1 MCDPKCFVLI
11 AVLSLLTMALML
23 DPVLGQAGKVPVAGQ
38 PTTRKAISPLG
49 TMPALTADEKAI
61 IVNKGTERPFTGK
74 YWNAI
79 AKGVYL
85 CRQCGAPLYLSD
97 SKFKSDCGWP
107 SFDDE
112 IADAVKRKRDA
123 DGQRTEILCATCG
136 GHLGHVFEGEKL
148 TIRNTRHCVN
158 SASLTFL
165 PEANWP
171 LQKGI
176 FAGGC
181 FWGVDHY
188 FRQEPG
194 VLAVRSGY
202 TGGKIDHPTYKQV
215 CTNTTGHAE
224 AVEVLFD
231 PNKTSYE
238 KLARLFF
245 EIHDPTQLNRQGPDI
260 GLQYRSAIF
269 YLNDDQKKTV
279 EKLIGLLRERGYKVV
294 TEVTPAATF
303 WPAEDY
309 HQDYIAKHPEWP
321 CHAKVSRFGPEAAKP
336 TPASKPA

>member
-1 MCDPKCFVLI
+1 MCVSKYIVLI
-11 AVLSLLTMALML
+11 AGLSLIVLALEML
-23 DPVLGQAGKVPVAGQ
+23 LGHAGGASGPGQ
-38 PTTRKAISPLG
+38 PTTRKAVSPLG
-49 TMPALTADEKAI
+49 TMPALTAAEKAI
-61 IVNKGTERPFTGK
+61 IVDKGTERPFTGK
-74 YWNAI
+74 YWNTFAE
-79 AKGVYL
+79 GVYL

-112 IADAVKRKRDA
+112 IAGAVIRKSDA
-123 DGQRTEILCATCG
+123 DGQRTEILCANCG
-136 GHLGHVFEGEKL
+136 AHLGHVFEGEAL
-148 TIRNTRHCVN
+148 TVRDTRHCVN

-171 LQKGI
+171 LQKAV

-188 FRQEPG
+188 FRAAPG

-202 TGGKIDHPTYKQV
+202 TGGKVDHPTYKQV
-215 CTNTTGHAE
+215 CSGATGHAE

-231 PNKTSYE
+231 PAKTSYE
-238 KLARLFF
+238 TLARLFF
-245 EIHDPTQLNRQGPDI
+245 EIHDPAQLNRQGPDV

-269 YLNDDQKKTV
+269 YRGDEQKKTA
-279 EKLIGLLRERGYKVV
+279 ERLIALLRQRGYKVV
-294 TEVTPAATF
+294 TELVPAATF

-309 HQDYIAKHPEWP
+309 HQDYIAKHPDWP
-321 CHAKVSRFGPEAAKP
+321 CHEKVSRFGPPPAA
-336 TPASKPA
+336 PATNPV